1 MSEKNKFL
9 IQYYLID
16 YFRNI
21 FLLRQYM
28 VLVLSNYLDPLQ
40 IGSIMSVYHIVDLLF
55 EIPMG
60 LLANKIGCK
69 KTLLW
74 TMFLFLASYFLVFFD
89 KSAFAFVVFFFF
101 FGLYDAT
108 YYSVKDNIIYNN
120 IKHHNLKDTFPKH
133 KLMTK
138 ILSSVALSV
147 GAFMATKVFKTAGG
161 HALIVI
167 DGILFSLYM
176 YNILQINENAG
187 KNLTLL
193 TNNATKSLISGIR
206 YIFKHNTLRKFLLFQ
221 VTWSSVNSIIMS
233 YCSLFYSNIFS
244 TNTDIGNLMSI
255 QILIVAIMQTI
266 LINKLM
272 KLSIFKTCFVFVVS
286 GISIMLS
293 TTIYSGLISYV
304 FVILYYLCTRI
315 GDALTYTT
323 IQSCIP
329 SKFRTIVV
337 SVADLCESFVNSVLL
352 WIFGFLAKSYSYRVS
367 LNTISCFFAVCSV
380 VFLIS
385 CLYDKHL
392 WRMEKRRLLIH

>member
-1 MSEKNKFL
+1 
-9 IQYYLID
+9 
-16 YFRNI
+16 
-21 FLLRQYM
+21 
-28 VLVLSNYLDPLQ
+28 
-40 IGSIMSVYHIVDLLF
+40 
-55 EIPMG
+55 
-60 LLANKIGCK
+60 
-69 KTLLW
+69 
-74 TMFLFLASYFLVFFD
+74 
-89 KSAFAFVVFFFF
+89 
-101 FGLYDAT
+101 
-108 YYSVKDNIIYNN
+108 
-120 IKHHNLKDTFPKH
+120 
-133 KLMTK
+133 
-138 ILSSVALSV
+138 
-147 GAFMATKVFKTAGG
+147 
-161 HALIVI
+161 
-167 DGILFSLYM
+167 
-176 YNILQINENAG
+176 
-187 KNLTLL
+187 
-193 TNNATKSLISGIR
+193 
-206 YIFKHNTLRKFLLFQ
+206 
-221 VTWSSVNSIIMS
+221 
-233 YCSLFYSNIFS
+233 
-244 TNTDIGNLMSI
+244 MSI

-367 LNTISCFFAVCSV
+367 LNTISCFFVVCSV